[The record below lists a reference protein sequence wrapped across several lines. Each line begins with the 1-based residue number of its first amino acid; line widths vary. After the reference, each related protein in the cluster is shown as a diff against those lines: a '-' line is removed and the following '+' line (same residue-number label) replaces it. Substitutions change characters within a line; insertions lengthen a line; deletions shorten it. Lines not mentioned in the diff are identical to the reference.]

1 MAIIMVIDDE
11 QDACRLL
18 ERLLSAAGHAVHAFT
33 GAEEALGWLASNTPD
48 LALLDISRPGSEG
61 VGVLEGMRKR
71 GLSTKAMMITGRPTA
86 ESANRAFAL
95 GVEDC
100 LVKPIDI
107 DELEARVN
115 ESLGI
120 AR

>member
-18 ERLLSAAGHAVHAFT
+18 ERLLSAAGHTVHAFT
-33 GAEEALGWLASNTPD
+33 GAGEALGWLASNTPD

-61 VGVLEGMRKR
+61 VGVLEGMRER